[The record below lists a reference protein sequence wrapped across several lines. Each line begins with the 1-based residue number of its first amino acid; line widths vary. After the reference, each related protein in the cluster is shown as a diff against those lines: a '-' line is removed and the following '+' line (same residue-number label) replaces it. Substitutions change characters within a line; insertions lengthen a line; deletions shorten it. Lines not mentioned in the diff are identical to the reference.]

1 MNELLNLYRQG
12 IEEFN
17 ARRFFD
23 AHESLE
29 AVWRSEWRQTERP
42 FFQGLVQLAV
52 GFYHLSTEN
61 FRGAVNL
68 LERGSGNLEAY
79 GPSHYGVDVEA
90 LLACVR
96 VCLEEIARLGPD
108 RLSAFRSELLPT
120 IELGNLDTLEKE
132 WA

>member
-1 MNELLNLYRQG
+1 MKELLHLYRQG

-17 ARRFFD
+17 ARRFFE

-29 AVWRSEWRQTERP
+29 TVWRSEWRQSERP

-52 GFYHLSTEN
+52 GFHHLGAEN

-68 LERGSGNLEAY
+68 LKRGSGNLEAY
-79 GPSHYGVDVEA
+79 GPFHYGINVEA

-96 VCLEEIARLGPD
+96 ACLEELNRLGPD
-108 RLSAFRSELLPT
+108 RLSAFRPELLPT
-120 IELGNLDTLEKE
+120 IELGSLDALEKD